1 MRDSQIAHVHVFV
14 SDRPAAVEWLM
25 TVWEAEP
32 VAEDHEMSLF
42 IFGSTQLVIN
52 DVADDIPSTV
62 EFTSDNCD
70 RYYRDVVARGAVS
83 VDPPEDMP
91 WGVRA
96 AFVQGP
102 GKLTFDAAY
111 PGAGKGPATARE
123 PCRREGGDDRGRREG
138 NWNV

>member
-14 SDRPAAVEWLM
+14 SDRPAAVEWLV

-62 EFTSDNCD
+62 AFTSANCD
-70 RYYRDVVARGAVS
+70 RDYRDVVARGAVS
-83 VDPPEDMP
+83 VDAPKDMP

-102 GKLTFDAAY
+102 GKLTFEIEQ
-111 PGAGKGPATARE
+111 PLTE
-123 PCRREGGDDRGRREG
+123 
-138 NWNV
+138 

>member
-62 EFTSDNCD
+62 AFTSDNCD
-70 RYYRDVVARGAVS
+70 RDYHDVVARGAVS
-83 VDPPEDMP
+83 VDAPKDMP

-102 GKLTFDAAY
+102 GKLTFEIEQPLTERPR
-111 PGAGKGPATARE
+111 PGADMCRYGLADEEAGRE
-123 PCRREGGDDRGRREG
+123 LIG
-138 NWNV
+138 

>member
-52 DVADDIPSTV
+52 DVADDLPSTV
-62 EFTSDNCD
+62 AFTSDNCD
-70 RYYRDVVARGAVS
+70 RDYRDVVARGAVS
-83 VDPPEDMP
+83 VDPTERVRLDPE
-91 WGVRA
+91 R
-96 AFVQGP
+96 
-102 GKLTFDAAY
+102 THT
-111 PGAGKGPATARE
+111 KGLAQSQVVLPRNRSE
-123 PCRREGGDDRGRREG
+123 RRSL
-138 NWNV
+138 VA